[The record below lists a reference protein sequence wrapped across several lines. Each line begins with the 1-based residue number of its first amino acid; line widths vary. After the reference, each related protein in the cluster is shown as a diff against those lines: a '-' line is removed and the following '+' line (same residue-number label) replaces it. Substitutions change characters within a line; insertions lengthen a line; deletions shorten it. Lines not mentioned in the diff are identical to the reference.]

1 MRNVILTIALVA
13 ALGLMVG
20 CSNSCEPNPCCEPV
34 YASPCC
40 PAPSQ
45 GLGYDSGSAPAGGG
59 GQTGLSER
67 RAGGFPR
74 KRLRRTADSP

>member
-1 MRNVILTIALVA
+1 MKNVFLAIALVG

-20 CSNSCEPNPCCEPV
+20 CSGGCGCEPNPCCEPV

-45 GLGYDSGSAPAGGG
+45 GMGYDSGSAPAGGG
-59 GQTGLSER
+59 GSSC
-67 RAGGFPR
+67 GG
-74 KRLRRTADSP
+74 SGGSCG

>member
-1 MRNVILTIALVA
+1 MRNILLAIALVG

-20 CSNSCEPNPCCEPV
+20 CNGCGCEPNPCCEPV

-45 GLGYDSGSAPAGGG
+45 GMGYDSGGGAASGGG
-59 GQTGLSER
+59 G
-67 RAGGFPR
+67 AACGGGGG
-74 KRLRRTADSP
+74 SCG

>member
-45 GLGYDSGSAPAGGG
+45 GMGYNAGTGAAAQPAGGG
-59 GQTGLSER
+59 GSCGSCG
-67 RAGGFPR
+67 AGG
-74 KRLRRTADSP
+74 KSCG

>member
-1 MRNVILTIALVA
+1 MKNVILAMALVG

-20 CSNSCEPNPCCEPV
+20 CNSSCNPCEPNPCCEPV

-45 GLGYDSGSAPAGGG
+45 GLGYDSGAAAPAAGGG
-59 GQTGLSER
+59 GGSSCGG
-67 RAGGFPR
+67 AGG
-74 KRLRRTADSP
+74 S

>member
-13 ALGLMVG
+13 TLGLVAG
-20 CSNSCEPNPCCEPV
+20 CSGLGCGCEPDPCCEPV

-45 GLGYDSGSAPAGGG
+45 GVGYTGGGSAGGG
-59 GQTGLSER
+59 GASCG
-67 RAGGFPR
+67 AGKACGG
-74 KRLRRTADSP
+74 